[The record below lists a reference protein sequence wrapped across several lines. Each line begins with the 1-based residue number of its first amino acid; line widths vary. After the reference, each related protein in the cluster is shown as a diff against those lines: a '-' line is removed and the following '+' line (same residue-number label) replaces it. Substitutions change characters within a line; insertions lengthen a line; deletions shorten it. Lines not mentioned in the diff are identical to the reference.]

1 VLDFPLPFIAPSC
14 RGGAGCPRA
23 RRKAYLRRLGHL
35 SLAGGFLLTLLPQAE
50 PYAASPTPAPRADAL
65 HQGLNW
71 EFCGPRPPGLG
82 PPALAP
88 TPTDETVLT
97 LDADTA
103 EYDQEEDRV
112 RLSGRILAERG
123 AQRVEA
129 EELVYDRDTGEMTV
143 TGSALLE
150 HPGVRVIGERA
161 QLNIEQEQ
169 GTLWGADYRLAGE
182 NNARGR
188 AQRVEIE
195 SPRRAHYQDLT
206 YNTCPPGRSDWS
218 LHAKTLTIDRDS
230 GRGVARHARLRIGA
244 VPVLYTPYLRFPID
258 DRRQSGFLVPAV
270 GSSDET
276 GFDLTTPY
284 YFNIAPALDATLLP
298 RYMSK
303 RGLMLGGELR
313 FLTANQSGTVYG
325 EILPRDEGTEDR
337 GTRGAFRLE
346 QQGVFASR
354 WGTRVNLNR
363 VSDARY
369 LEDFGNR
376 LEVTSARNIEQR
388 GDLIYGGRGW
398 NLLTRVQ
405 AFQSVDE
412 SVPETGR
419 PYARLPQIRLRLQP
433 QRMAEFGGSQLELG
447 GELEYVYFDHAAK
460 THGQRLALAPFL
472 SWPVRRTY
480 GHLIPKLRFYGA
492 AYSLTDQAPDQSSTP
507 SYAIPSASLD
517 GRLVFERDIGWLGKP
532 ALQTLEPRLFYLFTP
547 FEEQDDQPLFD
558 TTELSF
564 SYWNLFSENRFTG
577 PDRIADANQL
587 TIGLTSRTLARRT
600 GDELLRASL
609 GQILYLDEPEV
620 ELSGQT
626 LTEPR
631 GSTSALAA
639 ELSAQ
644 LVRNWT
650 ARASL
655 QFEPNPGED
664 EDRWEKRTLLLRYR
678 APDDRLINASY
689 QFDQGSSPETR
700 YEDTD
705 LSFRWPVG
713 NRIEFVGRW
722 LYSLLYNETMEAFAG
737 LEYGRCCWRL
747 SVVGRHFKNRPED
760 SGNTSIMLQLELAGL
775 GRLGHQID
783 QLFERGVYGY
793 QSD

>member
-1 VLDFPLPFIAPSC
+1 MGLL
-14 RGGAGCPRA
+14 A
-23 RRKAYLRRLGHL
+23 RL
-35 SLAGGFLLTLLPQAE
+35 SLAGGLALSLPFAGAESQPCVGDGTLARRSCEAERSRPTGEPNAVQAM
-50 PYAASPTPAPRADAL
+50 ASSAGGAL
-65 HQGLNW
+65 HRGLDW
-71 EFCGPRPPGLG
+71 DFCGPRPPRLG
-82 PPALAP
+82 PAPLAP
-88 TPTDETVLT
+88 APSDETVLT

-112 RLSGRILAERG
+112 RLRGRILAERG
-123 AQRVEA
+123 SQRVEA

-143 TGSALLE
+143 TGNALLE

-161 QLNIEQEQ
+161 HLNIEQEQ
-169 GTLWGADYRLAGE
+169 GTLWGADYRLAVE

-188 AQRVEIE
+188 AQRVEVE
-195 SPRRAHYQDLT
+195 SPQRTHYRDLT
-206 YNTCPPGRSDWS
+206 YNTCPPGRNDWS
-218 LHAKTLTIDRDS
+218 LRAKELTIDQDS
-230 GRGVARHARLRIGA
+230 GLGIARHARLQIGS
-244 VPVLYTPYLRFPID
+244 VPILYTPYLRFPID
-258 DRRQSGFLVPAV
+258 NRRQSGFLIPLI

-276 GFDLTTPY
+276 GLDLTTPY
-284 YFNIAPALDATLLP
+284 YFNIAPALDATLFP

-313 FLTANQSGTVYG
+313 FLTENQSGTLYG
-325 EILPRDEGTEDR
+325 EILPRDQGSEDR
-337 GTRGAFRLE
+337 GTRGAIRLE
-346 QQGVFASR
+346 QQGIFASR
-354 WGTRVNLNR
+354 WATRVNLNR
-363 VSDARY
+363 VSDPRY

-388 GDLIYGGRGW
+388 GDLIYRGAGW
-398 NLLTRVQ
+398 NLLTRLQ

-419 PYARLPQIRLRLQP
+419 PYARLPQVRLRVDP
-433 QRMAEFGGSQLELG
+433 QRIGELGGSRLEFGGDA
-447 GELEYVYFDHAAK
+447 EYVYFDHAAR
-460 THGQRLALAPFL
+460 THGQRLALSPFVR
-472 SWPVRRTY
+472 WPLRRTY

-492 AYSLTDQAPDQSSTP
+492 AYRLTEQPPKQSSTP
-507 SYAIPSASLD
+507 SYAIPSLSLD
-517 GRLVFERDIGWLGKP
+517 GRLVFERDIGWLGTP

-564 SYWNLFSENRFTG
+564 SYSSLFSENRFTG

-587 TIGLTSRTLARRT
+587 TVGLTSRTLARRT
-600 GDELLRASL
+600 GNELLRASL
-609 GQILYLDEPEV
+609 GQILYIDEPEV

-631 GSTSALAA
+631 GSTSAIAA

-644 LVRNWT
+644 LVRHWT

-655 QFEPNPGED
+655 QFEPNPGAE
-664 EDRWEKRTLLLRYR
+664 EDRWEKRSLQLRYR
-678 APDDRLINASY
+678 APDDRLINAVY
-689 QFDQGSSPETR
+689 QFDQGSNPSTR

-713 NRIEFVGRW
+713 NRVELVGRW

-760 SGNTSIMLQLELAGL
+760 SGNTSIMVQLELAGL

-783 QLFERGVYGY
+783 QLLQRGIYGY
-793 QSD
+793 HSD